1 MLSVLSKHKLLYHGK
16 ENFNC
21 LCNGKKKVDQSEKL
35 QEVGLFWVDNAES
48 REFLN
53 RERGWWFSKLEG
65 VLASVRTGGRAWL

>member
-1 MLSVLSKHKLLYHGK
+1 MLAVLSKHKLLYRGK

-21 LCNGKKKVDQSEKL
+21 LCNGKEKVDQSEKL